1 MRELEA
7 LAVGYAVSLHA
18 PGLPRRGAAVV
29 GLTAAVML
37 GVLAPA
43 WRDRSA
49 AVGVDGR
56 SLR

>member
-1 MRELEA
+1 VA
-7 LAVGYAVSLHA
+7 AQTGY
-18 PGLPRRGAAVV
+18 PAAF

-49 AVGVDGR
+49 AVNVDGR

>member
-1 MRELEA
+1 
-7 LAVGYAVSLHA
+7 
-18 PGLPRRGAAVV
+18 
-29 GLTAAVML
+29 VML